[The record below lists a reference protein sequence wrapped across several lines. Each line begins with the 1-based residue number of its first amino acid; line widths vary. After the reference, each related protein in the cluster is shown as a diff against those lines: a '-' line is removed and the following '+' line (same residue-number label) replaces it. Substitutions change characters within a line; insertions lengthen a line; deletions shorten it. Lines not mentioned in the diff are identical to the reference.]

1 MGERVMSGVSG
12 QVLVWYALTESLSE
26 PATTEARDLLSPDER
41 ARGERFRF
49 ADDRRDFTVAHALL
63 RRALTQHEGVPPSQW
78 VFQTGPQGKPFLA
91 PAQSALEFNLAH
103 TRGLVACALTKAGMV
118 GVDVESIERAV
129 NCDEIAERY
138 FSETEI
144 LALQEC
150 RGAERQTRFIELWT
164 LKEAYLKAIGAG
176 LSNPLGDFGFEL
188 HGTSGLRFS
197 APPGTASTDWRFA
210 LFAPSTR
217 HRMAVAVRTDGE
229 IEFSVQR
236 WPAGAADSHAA
247 VRKSSAS

>member
-1 MGERVMSGVSG
+1 MSG
-12 QVLVWYALTESLSE
+12 QVHVWYALTESLSE
-26 PATTEARDLLSPDER
+26 RVLTEARDLLSPDER
-41 ARGERFRF
+41 ARGDRFRF
-49 ADDRRDFTVAHALL
+49 ADDQRDFAVAHALL
-63 RRALTQHEGVPPSQW
+63 RRALTQHEGVPPSPW

-103 TRGLVACALTKAGMV
+103 TRGLVACALTKARMV

-138 FSETEI
+138 FSDREI

-188 HGTSGLRFS
+188 RGTSGLQFS

-217 HRMAVAVRTDGE
+217 HRMAVAVRSDRD
-229 IEFSVQR
+229 IEFSAQS

-247 VRKSSAS
+247 VRRSSAS

>member
-1 MGERVMSGVSG
+1 MGERVTSAVRG

-26 PATTEARDLLSPDER
+26 PVTTEAQDLLSPDER

-63 RRALTQHEGVPPSQW
+63 RRALTRHEGVPPSQW

-138 FSETEI
+138 FSGSEI
-144 LALQEC
+144 QALQEC
-150 RGAERQTRFIELWT
+150 TGAERQTRFIELWT

-217 HRMAVAVRTDGE
+217 HRMAVAVRTDGD
-229 IEFSVQR
+229 IAFSVQR
-236 WPAGAADSHAA
+236 WPAGAADPHAA
-247 VRKSSAS
+247 VRTSAS